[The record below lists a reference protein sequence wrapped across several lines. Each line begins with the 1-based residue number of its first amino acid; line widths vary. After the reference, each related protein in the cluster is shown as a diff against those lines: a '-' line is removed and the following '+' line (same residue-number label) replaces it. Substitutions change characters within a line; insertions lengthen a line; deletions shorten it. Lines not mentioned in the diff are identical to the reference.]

1 MHVEGMDY
9 VFSIGND
16 GTLTRLDEKPAI
28 KKDDEWFEHAF
39 LSDAMIIDR
48 DAPPIDLPTLKD
60 NN

>member
-1 MHVEGMDY
+1 MYADGMDY

-28 KKDDEWFEHAF
+28 KKDDEWFEHEF
-39 LSDAMIIDR
+39 LSDAMIITHNT
-48 DAPPIDLPTLKD
+48 PPIDLSNLKD